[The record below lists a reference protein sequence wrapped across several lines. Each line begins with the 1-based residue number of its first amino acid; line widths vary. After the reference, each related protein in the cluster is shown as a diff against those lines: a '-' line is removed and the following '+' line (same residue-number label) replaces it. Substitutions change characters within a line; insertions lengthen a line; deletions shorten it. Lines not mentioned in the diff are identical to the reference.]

1 MGRVAG
7 QGGDVAA
14 RFPETWVP
22 STPTHGVFLR
32 RDAYAA
38 GMTRRQVDH
47 RLARGVWRRVVAQV
61 LAHRDHTVT
70 ASDLVLAAGLARPGC
85 LVVGRIAAAY
95 HGAPVAAQPP
105 VAIQVHGPGWSVP
118 SGLVGRM
125 VDVDEPGILR
135 IGGIGRVAPRR
146 WAFIDA
152 LATMPWDEARNLYA
166 YLASFEQLQRG
177 DIEAHLAAHPHR
189 RGNGQ
194 LKQLLRR
201 TAAGAWSEAE
211 ELLHTLLLRAGITGW
226 EANVT
231 IDLPGRRVRPD
242 IVFPAAR
249 VAIEVDGRSAHE
261 RHFVRDRR
269 RDAALSAAGWV
280 VVRVTW
286 WDLTER
292 PDALVTQIRQLLAHA
307 R

>member
-1 MGRVAG
+1 MSS
-7 QGGDVAA
+7 VAA
-14 RFPETWVP
+14 QSRPSVLTRGPSVP
-22 STPTHGVFLR
+22 GRT
-32 RDAYAA
+32 
-38 GMTRRQVDH
+38 
-47 RLARGVWRRVVAQV
+47 ARGVWRRVVAQV

-70 ASDLVLAAGLARPGC
+70 ASDLVLAAGLARPDC

-105 VAIQVHGPGWSVP
+105 VAIQVHGPGWSIP

-135 IGGIGRVAPRR
+135 IAGIGRVAPRR

-177 DIEAHLAAHPHR
+177 DIE
-189 RGNGQ
+189 
-194 LKQLLRR
+194 
-201 TAAGAWSEAE
+201 
-211 ELLHTLLLRAGITGW
+211 
-226 EANVT
+226 
-231 IDLPGRRVRPD
+231 
-242 IVFPAAR
+242 
-249 VAIEVDGRSAHE
+249 VDGRSAHE

-269 RDAALSAAGWV
+269 RDATLSAAGWV